1 MLALHPAVKRFLR
14 KTPIFRLVQWY
25 RRHRVLIQWNL
36 HGRPVPPPACV
47 KHSTLRRYGR
57 RFGTEILVETGT
69 FLGDTL
75 WVLKDQ
81 FRKLYS
87 IELSP
92 ELHADAVKR
101 FAADP
106 HVHLLQGDSAAVLP
120 PLVSTLDGRTLFWLD
135 GHFSG
140 WITARG
146 SKDTPIVEELETI
159 FASGR
164 ENDVIL
170 IDDARMFNGTDN
182 YPTIAEVVALVKRRR
197 PEWKVRVR
205 HDIIRVHG

>member
-1 MLALHPAVKRFLR
+1 LFRALKEFAKR
-14 KTPIFRLVQWY
+14 TPLFSLVQWY

-36 HGRPVPPPACV
+36 RGRPVPPPACV
-47 KHSTLRRYGR
+47 KHSTIRRYGR
-57 RFGTEILVETGT
+57 RFGSEILVETGT

-75 WVLKDQ
+75 WVLKDS

-101 FAADP
+101 FAADS
-106 HVHLLQGDSAAVLP
+106 HVHLLQGDSAALLP
-120 PLVSTLDGRTLFWLD
+120 ALMSELGGRTLFWLD

-140 WITARG
+140 GITARG

-164 ENDVIL
+164 EDDVIL
-170 IDDARMFNGTDN
+170 IDDARMFDGTDN
-182 YPTIAEVVALVKRRR
+182 YPPIPDVVALVKLRR
-197 PEWKVRVR
+197 PQWSVNVR
-205 HDIIRVHG
+205 HDIIRAHR